1 MAAIIHELDMIL
13 VAHAL
18 VFAGYKLEGAL
29 FLCGFIFPKNNQSR
43 DDDEK
48 HNNKDKSNE
57 AINQKDQKINEEI
70 GPEKEDHNIK
80 DIEEQEEEKIKSEE
94 EFVIKYNP
102 INEDNYIFVNV
113 VTVVFVIM

>member
-1 MAAIIHELDMIL
+1 MIL

-18 VFAGYKLEGAL
+18 VFAGCKLEGTL
-29 FLCGFIFPKNNQSR
+29 FLCGSIFPKNNQSR

-48 HNNKDKSNE
+48 YNNKNKSNE
-57 AINQKDQKINEEI
+57 TIDQEDQKINEEI
-70 GPEKEDHNIK
+70 RPEKEDHNIK
-80 DIEEQEEEKIKSEE
+80 DIEEREEKKIKSEE

-113 VTVVFVIM
+113 VTVVFKII